1 MRITRQAAR
10 AKEDA
15 EAVPAKGQTAAA
27 AAQAAR
33 PTAVVNSSQT
43 EARAAP
49 SKAAPPPLMVRPM
62 SAFAEGAA
70 YEGVHGVSWRVLTTA

>member
-1 MRITRQAAR
+1 MRMTRQAAR

-15 EAVPAKGQTAAA
+15 EAVLAKGHQQAAA
-27 AAQAAR
+27 AALAA
-33 PTAVVNSSQT
+33 PTLGNSSQT

-49 SKAAPPPLMVRPM
+49 SKAAPPPLLVPSM